1 MIEEKFIAER
11 ILIGQGR
18 QANVYFWNG
27 FAYKLFI
34 PNYPQT
40 LIDYEINLQNT
51 IYNTGIPTVRYYES
65 DIAHSIKMDFIDGVH
80 IGEKFFKRTYKDGV
94 YNNSDS
100 NRSEEETLRLNTEEC
115 LNVMLS
121 LFSKIHSVTE
131 SDIVAASE
139 KYIAKDTK
147 LNSFNSISLQSLN
160 ESLTSVINHVNL
172 KDSKRKLAINYISEI
187 KDDKILCHMDYH
199 FFNIMYSFLS
209 DKYYVI
215 DWMDVKLGNPIYD
228 YARSYIIVYEYA
240 AEFAEVFI
248 SVLNNLTIFDEND
261 FKKAIYVMAVHRL
274 EESNSERIKALIN
287 ELASIIK

>member
-18 QANVYFWNG
+18 EANVYFWNG
-27 FAYKLFI
+27 FAYKSFNSSY
-34 PNYPQT
+34 PNN
-40 LIDYEINLQNT
+40 LIEYEYKVQNT

-65 DIAHSIKMDFIDGVH
+65 EIAHSIKMDFIDGIH

-94 YNNSDS
+94 YNSSDS
-100 NRSEEETLRLNTEEC
+100 NRSDEETLKLNTEEC
-115 LNVMLS
+115 LRIMLS
-121 LFSKIHSVTE
+121 LFSKIHSITE
-131 SDIVAASE
+131 SDIVAAFE
-139 KYIAKDTK
+139 KHTTKDAK
-147 LNSFNSISLQSLN
+147 LGSLSSISMPSLN
-160 ESLTSVINHVNL
+160 ESLSRVINNIKL
-172 KDSKRKLAINYISEI
+172 DDSTRQLAINYISEI

-215 DWMDVKLGNPIYD
+215 DWMDAKLGNPIYD

-248 SVLNNLTIFDEND
+248 AVLNNLAIFDEND

-274 EESNSERIKALIN
+274 AESDSERLKALISK
-287 ELASIIK
+287 LASIIK